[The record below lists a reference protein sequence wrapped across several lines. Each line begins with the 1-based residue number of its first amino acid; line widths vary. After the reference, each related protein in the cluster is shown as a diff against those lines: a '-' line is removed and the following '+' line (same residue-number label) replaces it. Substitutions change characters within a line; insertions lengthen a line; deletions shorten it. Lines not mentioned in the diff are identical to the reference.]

1 MRTLWSKGAGVALS
15 LLCLP
20 VLADGLAIDK
30 VYHPY
35 VDPLVWELEWRAIA
49 ADDNPVTG
57 QGDSQVHRLSLG
69 RAVAPNLMLE
79 AYLVGEDDSG
89 GNLTVSDYEVEAL
102 WQLSEQGEYALDYGL
117 LFELEKSRRDDA
129 WESAVSLLLE
139 RELGRYSLAA
149 NLELGYE
156 WGDDIRDEWE
166 TGLALQS
173 RYRYRPALEP
183 ALELYMGEDTV
194 GIGPAGLG
202 TFRLGPGRSLHWEAA
217 VILGVDNTTPDYTL
231 RALLEYEF

>member
-1 MRTLWSKGAGVALS
+1 M
-15 LLCLP
+15 LLNLP
-20 VLADGLAIDK
+20 VMADGLAIDK

-35 VDPLVWELEWRAIA
+35 VDPLVWELEYRAIA
-49 ADDNPVTG
+49 ADDNPATG
-57 QGDSQVHRLSLG
+57 QGRSQVHRLSIG
-69 RAVAPNLMLE
+69 RAVAPNLALE
-79 AYLVGEDDSG
+79 AYLVGEDNRDG
-89 GNLTVSDYEVEAL
+89 GFSVSDYEVEAL
-102 WQLSEQGEYALDYGL
+102 WQLTEQGEYALDYGL
-117 LFELEKSRRDDA
+117 LFELEKSRKDDA

-139 RELGRYSLAA
+139 RELGRYSVTA

-173 RYRYRPALEP
+173 RYRYRQELEP